1 LALAPRL
8 AWRFTRAT
16 ITKQARP
23 ATAPEER
30 PGGWKPTSYVDKMIN
45 AIIAGSWSSTWFG
58 IRAPWMVERRFL
70 PAHGTAT
77 ALWQYLET
85 SRRPWGRAA
94 ELLRRCIYMG
104 LCKHDVAIM
113 VDVLS
118 ACPRTALKLCVDPS
132 SSRYERRRRIA
143 DGETGHRRRS

>member
-85 SRRPWGRAA
+85 YVATPMGSGRRAVKALHLHGLVQARRRNHGGRAFRLPA
-94 ELLRRCIYMG
+94 HGPEA
-104 LCKHDVAIM
+104 LC
-113 VDVLS
+113 
-118 ACPRTALKLCVDPS
+118 
-132 SSRYERRRRIA
+132 
-143 DGETGHRRRS
+143 